1 MELRDFIRS
10 NNDKGLKLDYLT
22 EEGLTKS
29 SVQYDY
35 GPYIHFEDVSDNHT
49 LMVAVICTVGVMT
62 LGLVGWYIFI
72 QVKRYREVQQR
83 GRLISPLPREIQE
96 MPYQGIVIV

>member
-1 MELRDFIRS
+1 
-10 NNDKGLKLDYLT
+10 
-22 EEGLTKS
+22 
-29 SVQYDY
+29 
-35 GPYIHFEDVSDNHT
+35 
-49 LMVAVICTVGVMT
+49 MVAVICTVGVMT

-96 MPYQGIVIV
+96 MPYQGIAIV